1 MYGVFVY
8 HVLLNDLLL
17 EKDRVT
23 YPGLLEHLKD
33 VSDWD
38 TVGAYFL
45 PVDDMA
51 ALEIIRKSN
60 KGDVDECK
68 KALFR
73 KFMEVGNRSWT
84 TVIAALNKSGYKN
97 IAKGITQK
105 LGL

>member
-1 MYGVFVY
+1 M
-8 HVLLNDLLL
+8 LLNDLLL

-38 TVGAYFL
+38 TVGAYLL
-45 PVDDMA
+45 PADDLG
-51 ALEIIRKSN
+51 ALEIICKAN

-73 KFMEVGNRSWT
+73 KYMEVGDRSWT
-84 TVIAALNKSGYKN
+84 TVVAALKKSGYKN
-97 IAKGITQK
+97 VAKGIMQK